1 MHPPSVPTMQPAKR
15 FALPT
20 AKPAFSLAVPVK
32 PPTASVPTPV
42 AAAMHA
48 DGTATDDLAYA
59 LALADGRM
67 DSLANANTDSGE
79 VAAQVRGVA
88 GSLAF
93 ELRLLL
99 SHATRPLLHQPAAAS
114 HASIKPP
121 APLALKKVRK

>member
-1 MHPPSVPTMQPAKR
+1 MQPAKR
-15 FALPT
+15 FALPA

-32 PPTASVPTPV
+32 PPMAPVPTPA
-42 AAAMHA
+42 AAAMHV

-59 LALADGRM
+59 LALADGLM

-79 VAAQVRGVA
+79 VADAQVRGVA

-93 ELRLLL
+93 KLRLLL
-99 SHATRPLLHQPAAAS
+99 SHAKRPLLHQTAAAS

-121 APLALKKVRK
+121 ATLALKKVR